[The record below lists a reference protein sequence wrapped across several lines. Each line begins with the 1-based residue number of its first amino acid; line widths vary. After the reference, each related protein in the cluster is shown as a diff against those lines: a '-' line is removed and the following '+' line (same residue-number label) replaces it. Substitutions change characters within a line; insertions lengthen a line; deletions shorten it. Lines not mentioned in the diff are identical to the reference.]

1 MIIYLLDIKNI
12 TFLGTEYI
20 DGYVGMVVDTTL
32 GWSSGGSDLDSL
44 TLQNNPF
51 TILAAYENT

>member
-1 MIIYLLDIKNI
+1 MIIHLLDIKNI

-44 TLQNNPF
+44 TL
-51 TILAAYENT
+51 